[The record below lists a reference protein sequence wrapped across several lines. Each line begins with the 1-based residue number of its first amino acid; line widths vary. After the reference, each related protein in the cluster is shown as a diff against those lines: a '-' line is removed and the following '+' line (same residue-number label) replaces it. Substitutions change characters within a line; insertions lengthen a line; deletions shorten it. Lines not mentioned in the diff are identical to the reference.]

1 MSDTKNVT
9 DSSTNESLVV
19 IEEINETVAVE
30 NGEVSNNDKT
40 GEVSEP
46 ETKKSDASI
55 IELSDDTQKTCILCG
70 RSAKLAG
77 LMFQGID
84 HQYVCADCIK
94 YAADM
99 IDDYILH
106 ESDAEEEDRIRM
118 MKEELFATC
127 PKPIELKQWL
137 DQYVIG
143 QDEPKMTISTAI
155 YNHYKRMAQTVED
168 DEVEIEKSNLLF
180 VGKSGVGKTMIV
192 KLLAKKLDIPV
203 AIVDAT
209 KFTEAGY
216 VGDDVETAIS
226 RLYQEADCD
235 LQKAEYGIVV
245 IDEGDKLGRKG
256 ENPSITKDVSG
267 EGVQQGLLKLI
278 EGSKVLF
285 TTSGGRKHPNA
296 DIVEI
301 DTTNILF
308 VFMGAF
314 EGLER
319 NIARRLNTSS
329 VGFVNNTK
337 GVKIDK
343 DDLMKYVTHDDLRC
357 YGLMTELLGRFP
369 ILTHFDSLDKDAL
382 IRILTEPKNSIIK
395 QYIKLFGMDG
405 IKLSFDKDVYELIAD
420 KAMKCGLGA
429 RGLRTI
435 TEAIVKKAMYELPSS
450 KKKSFKITRKYAEE
464 QLANSHSVV
473 AQELNYSNQKLA

>member
-1 MSDTKNVT
+1 MSESKPTDTSVNVDET
-9 DSSTNESLVV
+9 PVTPGEN
-19 IEEINETVAVE
+19 NETLNTQE
-30 NGEVSNNDKT
+30 EGTVSNNKKEEGEEPSMFTKDK
-40 GEVSEP
+40 E
-46 ETKKSDASI
+46 A
-55 IELSDDTQKTCILCG
+55 TCILCG
-70 RSAKLAG
+70 RNAKLAG
-77 LMFQGID
+77 LMFEGID
-84 HQYVCADCIK
+84 HQHICGDCIE
-94 YAADM
+94 YAHNM
-99 IDDYILH
+99 IDDYIIH
-106 ESDAEEEDRIRM
+106 QTEEEEEEAERE
-118 MKEELFATC
+118 MKAELFAQC
-127 PKPIELKQWL
+127 PKPVELKTWL

-143 QDEPKMTISTAI
+143 QDDPKMTISTAI
-155 YNHYKRMAQTVED
+155 YNHYKRMAQTVEE
-168 DEVEIEKSNLLF
+168 DEVEIEKSNLIF

-226 RLYQEADCD
+226 RLYQEADGD
-235 LQKAEYGIVV
+235 LKKTEYGIVV

-256 ENPSITKDVSG
+256 DSPSITKDVSG

-285 TTSGGRKHPNA
+285 TASGGRKHPNA
-296 DIVEI
+296 DIIEV

-319 NIARRLNTSS
+319 NIARRLNTNS
-329 VGFVNNTK
+329 VGFINTEQSSK
-337 GVKIDK
+337 GIKLDK
-343 DDLMKYVTHDDLRC
+343 EDLMKYVTHDDLRC

-369 ILTHFDSLDKDAL
+369 ILTHFETLDKDAL

-395 QYIKLFGMDG
+395 QYIKLFGMDN
-405 IKLSFDKDVYELIAD
+405 IKLTFDKDVYELIAD
-420 KAMKCGLGA
+420 KAIKCGLGA

-435 TEAIVKKAMYELPSS
+435 TEAIVKKAMYELPSTN
-450 KKKSFKITRKYAEE
+450 KKTFKITRKYAEE
-464 QLANSHSVV
+464 QLANSHSVA
-473 AQELNYSNQKLA
+473 AQELNYKSQKFA

>member
-1 MSDTKNVT
+1 MSQDTKTT
-9 DSSTNESLVV
+9 DSS
-19 IEEINETVAVE
+19 INEETAAVTPE
-30 NGEVSNNDKT
+30 NNVTELCDTVSNNQET
-40 GEVSEP
+40 SEDAQTS
-46 ETKKSDASI
+46 EAENKSDES
-55 IELSDDTQKTCILCG
+55 EKDTRTCILCG
-70 RSAKLAG
+70 RTPKLAG
-77 LMFQGID
+77 LMFEGLNNQHI
-84 HQYVCADCIK
+84 CADCIE
-94 YAADM
+94 YAHGM
-99 IDDYILH
+99 IDDYMLH
-106 ESDAEEEDRIRM
+106 ETAAQEEERLKSQ
-118 MKEELFATC
+118 KEEMFAQC
-127 PKPIELKQWL
+127 PKPTELKAWL

-143 QDEPKMTISTAI
+143 QDDPKMTISTAI

-168 DEVEIEKSNLLF
+168 DEVEIEKSNLIF

-226 RLYQEADCD
+226 RLYQAADCD
-235 LQKAEYGIVV
+235 LRKTEYGIVV

-285 TTSGGRKHPNA
+285 TSNGGRKHPNA
-296 DIVEI
+296 DMVEV

-319 NIARRLNTSS
+319 NIARRLNTNS
-329 VGFVNNTK
+329 VGFINSNNDNI
-337 GVKIDK
+337 KIDK
-343 DDLMKYVTHDDLRC
+343 EDLMKYVTHDDLRT

-382 IRILTEPKNSIIK
+382 IRILTEPKNCIIK
-395 QYIKLFGMDG
+395 QYIKLFAMDG
-405 IKLSFDKDVYELIAD
+405 IKLTFEHDVYELIAD
-420 KAMKCGLGA
+420 KAIKCGLGA

-435 TEAIVKKAMYELPSS
+435 TEAIVKKAMYEFPSS
-450 KKKSFKITRKYAEE
+450 KRKSFKITRKYAEE
-464 QLANSHSVV
+464 QLAKSHSVA
-473 AQELNYSNQKLA
+473 AQEINFKLQKLA